1 MSALTDGRAT
11 RPRRRRHRFSAE
23 ILRRVN
29 EKCVQD
35 NWHVILALLY
45 IWALIAATVS
55 APYLL
60 DPWLNWWAVYLVCV
74 VLMGFWMRGLST
86 LLHDGS
92 HHVLAKNKVLNF
104 VAATFG
110 SGYLIFHAFF
120 PYRKSHLDHHIYL
133 GDETKDP
140 DLMFLVAQ
148 GIYSAQSN
156 AAFIWQVLIS
166 PLLMART
173 PAKVVDLL
181 RHRFLAKQ
189 EPPVE
194 KLAKATYLAII
205 VTLLFYLGLGHVYF
219 WMWVVPLITTFPLVA
234 WYVELMEHFPLVR
247 ENDIDL
253 YMTRN
258 RWTDPVTK
266 LFIGMFNENYHQT
279 HHLFPQCPYWRL
291 PDVHEILMED
301 EEYRRTQFRE
311 VGFVL
316 SIIEGTPSIIGSI
329 AKRRKLG
336 S

>member
-23 ILRRVN
+23 ILRRVK
-29 EKCVQD
+29 EKCVLD

-60 DPWLNWWAVYLVCV
+60 EPWLNSWAVYLVCV

-86 LLHDGS
+86 LLHEGA
-92 HHVLAKNKVLNF
+92 HHVLAKNTVLNF
-104 VAATFG
+104 VAATFA
-110 SGYLIFHAFF
+110 SGYLILHAFV
-120 PYRKSHLDHHIYL
+120 PYRKSHLDHHINL

-148 GIYSAQSN
+148 GLYSTKSK
-156 AAFIWQVLIS
+156 AAFIWKFLIS
-166 PLLMART
+166 PLFMVRT
-173 PAKVVDLL
+173 PAKVADLF
-181 RHRFLAKQ
+181 RHRFFAKQ
-189 EPPVE
+189 EPFAE
-194 KLAKATYLAII
+194 KLGKAIYLAII
-205 VTLLFYLGLGHVYF
+205 ITVLFYLGLGSAFF

-234 WYVELMEHFPLVR
+234 WFVELMEHYPLAK
-247 ENDIDL
+247 ESDIDL

-258 RWTDPVTK
+258 RWTDPLTK
-266 LFIGMFNENYHQT
+266 AAIGMFNENYHQT
-279 HHLFPQCPYWRL
+279 HHLFPQCPFWRL
-291 PDVHEILMED
+291 PEVHEILMED

-311 VGFVL
+311 VGFIL

-329 AKRRKLG
+329 VKSQKSA
-336 S
+336 